1 MKAQIRNNILRLFWI
16 TLTVGIFIFTVYNSV
31 RTIGN
36 IRRTNEQSET
46 LDVEIEKY
54 KSKIEADSTFTENM
68 KSSQAFRESYAREN
82 LHMRREG
89 ETVYLY

>member
-1 MKAQIRNNILRLFWI
+1 MKANIRNNILKLFWI

-36 IRRTNEQSET
+36 IRRTNKQSEA
-46 LDVEIEKY
+46 LDVEIDKY
-54 KSKIEADSTFTENM
+54 KAKIEADSTFTENM
-68 KSSQAFRESYAREN
+68 KNSPAFRDSYAREK
-82 LHMRREG
+82 LHMQQPG